1 MPQIHVHCDD
11 ELYQKAAERARA
23 EGRSLS
29 NLARRALYLY
39 LEGLLVE
46 QFVPKGTDTL
56 STPPSPRIE
65 PKDIQDP
72 PGLRTTVGG

>member
-11 ELYQKAAERARA
+11 ELYRKVAERAKL

-39 LEGLLVE
+39 LDGLLVE
-46 QFVPKGTDTL
+46 RFTPKGTDTFT
-56 STPPSPRIE
+56 TPHIE
-65 PKDIQDP
+65 PKEIRDP

>member
-11 ELYQKAAERARA
+11 ELYRKAAERARA

-56 STPPSPRIE
+56 STPPPSIE
-65 PKDIQDP
+65 PKDVRDP